1 MSKHG
6 NLYPNPIRQKVRK
19 NNMYEEEYELWVDKD
34 LYFTD
39 FIESHES
46 EDKSE

>member
-1 MSKHG
+1 MS
-6 NLYPNPIRQKVRK
+6 
-19 NNMYEEEYELWVDKD
+19 NMYEEEYELWLDKD

-46 EDKSE
+46 EVQENNE